1 MQFNLETARALGY
14 TGQPLELQVTEDSG
28 DAPEKRTFT
37 VENRDG
43 RKFQIRDGYNT
54 LESIIKNLG
63 SALRFYPA
71 AVRIN
76 GDPVGTGPFP
86 DLAHV
91 FTTGYEENN
100 RRYYSFN
107 SHQPDPENPLPGGF
121 NALAG
126 GVLCRLDHP
135 LTLRREVYFSAVPG
149 ETRNWQRARR
159 VEIRPILVIEAGE
172 MDRMVQ
178 EKSGPPAT
186 GLDPALEE
194 ALRERTERQIQKTLA
209 CPNMPPRHHGP
220 VFRYALTGPGDR
232 KAPFEE
238 GAPIIVNGTPVILE
252 CGEDEEHPAAE
263 AVAALEAL
271 YRSGQK
277 FVPVDFTKEQ
287 QKDPPAHR
295 VIDGFDFKVTPGD
308 LKPEGLPWCMEAVPG
323 VTLEFHLEGDEETRR
338 VPAAFHLEGEDQWE
352 KYVSFVP
359 GSVTT
364 EELTGAIVRAYWE
377 EGEVSSWDDLKDR
390 LQEME
395 EEVRDLVQAALEDP
409 VEAFTRQLQ
418 KLADRFHS
426 EIPWPKEPIA
436 VTSRNGSITIIS
448 NPQPE

>member
-14 TGQPLELQVTEDSG
+14 TGQPLELLVTTDSA

-37 VENRDG
+37 VKNRDG
-43 RKFQIRDGYNT
+43 RQFQVTERQPLENLVRD
-54 LESIIKNLG
+54 LG

-76 GDPVGTGPFP
+76 GGPVETGPFP
-86 DLAHV
+86 GLARV
-91 FTTGYEENN
+91 FTTDYEENN
-100 RRYYSFN
+100 RRYSSFS
-107 SHQPDPENPLPGGF
+107 SHHPDPENPLPGGF
-121 NALAG
+121 NTLAG
-126 GVLCRLDHP
+126 GVLCRLNHP
-135 LTLRREVYFSAVPG
+135 LTLKKEVYFSALPG
-149 ETRNWQRARR
+149 ETRNWQRARQ
-159 VEIRPILVIEAGE
+159 VEIKPILVIETGE
-172 MDRMVQ
+172 MDRMGR
-178 EKSGPPAT
+178 EESGQPAT
-186 GLDPALEE
+186 GLDPVLEE

-232 KAPFEE
+232 KEPFEE
-238 GAPIIVNGTPVILE
+238 GAPIIVNWTLVVLE
-252 CGEDEEHPAAE
+252 YREDEEHLPAE

-271 YRSGQK
+271 YRSGQE

-287 QKDPPAHR
+287 RKDPPAHR
-295 VIDGFDFKVTPGD
+295 VIDSFNFKVTPGD

-323 VTLEFHLEGDEETRR
+323 ITLEFHPRGDEETRR

-359 GSVTT
+359 GKVTAR
-364 EELTGAIVRAYWE
+364 ELTGAIVRAYWD
-377 EGEVSSWDDLKDR
+377 EGDMSSWDDLKAR

-409 VEAFTRQLQ
+409 VEAFTKQLQ

-426 EIPWPKEPIA
+426 EIPRAKETIA

-448 NPQPE
+448 NPQPQ

>member
-14 TGQPLELQVTEDSG
+14 TGQPLELQVTADSG
-28 DAPEKRTFT
+28 ETQGKSTFT

-43 RKFQIRDGYNT
+43 RQFPVRDGYNT
-54 LESIIKNLG
+54 LESIIKDLG

-76 GDPVGTGPFP
+76 GDPVETGPFP
-86 DLAHV
+86 DLAQV
-91 FTTGYEENN
+91 FITSYEENN
-100 RRYYSFN
+100 RRYSSFN
-107 SHQPDPENPLPGGF
+107 SHQPGPENPVPGGF
-121 NALAG
+121 NALAA
-126 GVLCRLDHP
+126 GVLCRLNHP
-135 LTLRREVYFSAVPG
+135 LTWKRELYFSAVPG
-149 ETRNWQRARR
+149 ETRNWQRARQ
-159 VEIRPILVIEAGE
+159 VEVRPILVIEAGE

-178 EKSGPPAT
+178 EESSPPAT
-186 GLDPALEE
+186 SPGPALEE
-194 ALRERTERQIQKTLA
+194 ALRERTERQIQRTLA
-209 CPNMPPRHHGP
+209 CPNMPPRHDGP
-220 VFRYALTGPGDR
+220 VFNYLLTGPGDR

-252 CGEDEEHPAAE
+252 CREDEEHLPAE

-271 YRSGQK
+271 YRSGQE

-287 QKDPPAHR
+287 RKDPPAHR
-295 VIDGFDFKVTPGD
+295 VMDSFDFMVTPGD
-308 LKPEGLPWCMEAVPG
+308 LKTEGLPCCMEAVPG
-323 VTLEFHLEGDEETRR
+323 VTLEFHLEGDKETRR
-338 VPAAFHLEGEDQWE
+338 VPAAFHLGGEDQWE

-359 GSVTT
+359 GSVTA

-377 EGEVSSWDDLKDR
+377 EGEVSSWDGLKER

-395 EEVRDLVQAALEDP
+395 EEVRDLAQAALEDP
-409 VEAFTRQLQ
+409 VEAFTNQLQ
-418 KLADRFHS
+418 RLADRFYS
-426 EIPWPKEPIA
+426 EIPRPREPIA